1 MSDATPRTQTLH
13 DTFDIA
19 RANALLATLGMPAT
33 LTSGDP
39 LPPFFHHIYFWDA
52 QPPEAL
58 GRDGHPATGGFI
70 PDVGLPK
77 RMWAAGKLV
86 FHRPL
91 LAGIRAER
99 ISTIE
104 DVTHK
109 TGRSGPLA
117 FVRVRHDVKQRH
129 SLALTEWQDL
139 VYREDTPQTSPTPT
153 PAPTGEN
160 RLRHV
165 DFDSTTLFRYSAL
178 TFNGHRIHYDEEY
191 ARTIEGYD
199 GLVVH
204 GPLIAQLLMLF
215 AEEHGGDLTR
225 FAYRATSPLMHTER
239 ATFCMSGRNVWAKGP
254 DGRQLMLADFN

>member
-1 MSDATPRTQTLH
+1 MSDATVKTQTLQ
-13 DTFDIA
+13 DGFDLA
-19 RANALLATLGMPAT
+19 RANALLAALGMT
-33 LTSGDP
+33 DRLESGDA
-39 LPPFFHHIYFWDA
+39 LPPFFHHLYFWDP

-70 PDVGLPK
+70 PDVGLPR
-77 RMWAAGKLV
+77 RMWAAGKLI

-91 LAGIRAER
+91 LAGVRAEK

-104 DVTHK
+104 SVSHK

-117 FVRVRHDVKQRH
+117 FVRIRHDIKQRH

-139 VYREDTPQTSPTPT
+139 VYREDTPQTDVTP
-153 PAPTGEN
+153 PNAPDGET

-165 DFDSTTLFRYSAL
+165 DFDSTLLFRYSAL
-178 TFNGHRIHYDEEY
+178 TLNGHRIHYDEAY
-191 ARTIEGYD
+191 ARNVEGYD

-215 AEEHGGDLTR
+215 AVEHNGPLNK
-225 FAYRATSPLMHTER
+225 FSYRATSPLMHTER
-239 ATFCMSGRNVWAKGP
+239 ATLCLQGRNAWAKGP
-254 DGRQLMLADFN
+254 NGRQLMLADFS